1 MDRFARIAEVLEVPG
16 SFFLSA
22 DGKATSPSSVE
33 GGALLGELATEGA
46 EQLLC
51 VLENSNS

>member
-22 DGKATSPSSVE
+22 DGKATSHRVSRA
-33 GGALLGELATEGA
+33 ALF
-46 EQLLC
+46 
-51 VLENSNS
+51 